1 MLAGGVGSAVF
12 PRADHR
18 LDDARIDGRGGVV
31 VEIDRRG
38 GHIVS
43 LNRVGRSGQKAELH
57 KQPDVA

>member
-1 MLAGGVGSAVF
+1 MLTRGVRAAIL
-12 PRADHR
+12 PRANHR
-18 LDDARIDGRGGVV
+18 FDDAWVDGRGGVV